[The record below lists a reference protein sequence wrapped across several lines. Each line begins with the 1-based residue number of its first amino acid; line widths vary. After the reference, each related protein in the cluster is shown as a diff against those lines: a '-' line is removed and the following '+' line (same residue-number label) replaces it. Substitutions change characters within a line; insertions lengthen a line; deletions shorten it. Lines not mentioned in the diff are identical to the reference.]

1 MATEVPANRAPAD
14 HSSVVLSAADSYIW
28 EPNSRNMHV
37 IRPKSAKG
45 RTRPSLHRP
54 PSSGPS
60 FHDSPPPPPSAIPS
74 EPSLNNQKPRNCTPK
89 SLPQGTSDEIPELL
103 QQVPLGTSSSL
114 NRYPVLPSI
123 SRRIP
128 EERQVETIAKKAGLL
143 QLDSLQADYH
153 KTGTVKTSEEG
164 PGVQGNCPLE
174 RKSDPQSQKQTGDLE
189 EPSDGEPR
197 LLLAIRS
204 PSGRRFVRHFR
215 PTDNLQ
221 TVLAVAERRNQT
233 TYQHCSFVTLEMPR
247 RRFSDLTKSL
257 QECRIHHKSVLSISQ
272 QYREGRPWILYPEW
286 GLRSLSESYNEV
298 PPSPTPT
305 PSSWATSATWTRC
318 SHNSWDP
325 PFRTPY

>member
-60 FHDSPPPPPSAIPS
+60 FHDSPTPPPSAIPS
-74 EPSLNNQKPRNCTPK
+74 EPSLNSQKPRTCTPK

-123 SRRIP
+123 SKRIP

-153 KTGTVKTSEEG
+153 KAGTLKTSEEG
-164 PGVQGNCPLE
+164 PGGQGNCSLE
-174 RKSDPQSQKQTGDLE
+174 RKFDPQSQKQTGDLE
-189 EPSDGEPR
+189 EPSDCEPR

-221 TVLAVAERRNQT
+221 MVLAVAEHRNQT

-257 QECRIHHKSVLSISQ
+257 QECRILHKSVLSISQ
-272 QYREGRPWILYPEW
+272 QHREGRP
-286 GLRSLSESYNEV
+286 
-298 PPSPTPT
+298 
-305 PSSWATSATWTRC
+305 
-318 SHNSWDP
+318 
-325 PFRTPY
+325 

>member
-1 MATEVPANRAPAD
+1 MATEASANRAPAD

-28 EPNSRNMHV
+28 KPNSRNMHL

-60 FHDSPPPPPSAIPS
+60 THDSSPPPPSTISS
-74 EPSLNNQKPRNCTPK
+74 EPLLNSQKPRTCTPK

-128 EERQVETIAKKAGLL
+128 EERQVETKAKKAGLL
-143 QLDSLQADYH
+143 QLDNLQADYH
-153 KTGTVKTSEEG
+153 KAGTVKTSEEG
-164 PGVQGNCPLE
+164 PGAQGNCSLQ

-189 EPSDGEPR
+189 EPSDCEPR

-215 PTDNLQ
+215 PTDNLH
-221 TVLAVAERRNQT
+221 TVLAVAEHRNQT
-233 TYQHCSFVTLEMPR
+233 TYQHCNFVTLEMPR
-247 RRFSDLTKSL
+247 RRFSDLSKSL
-257 QECRIHHKSVLSISQ
+257 QECRILHKSVLSISQ
-272 QYREGRPWILYPEW
+272 QHREGRP
-286 GLRSLSESYNEV
+286 
-298 PPSPTPT
+298 
-305 PSSWATSATWTRC
+305 
-318 SHNSWDP
+318 
-325 PFRTPY
+325 